1 MLVYTTKI
9 TARLR
14 YTLKVIFTSVLNHE
28 VKCTTNIDEFI
39 AHTGPKIN
47 YTKETI
53 ENALRIVPVELL
65 FEKDIFEQ
73 KIHLFDCK
81 GIPAFFKNQR
91 EKEIPF
97 DLLISSIL
105 NSEQSK
111 RDSTSNVM
119 AKNFA
124 EIAFT
129 DYVKKLQEQHGSR
142 RGYERMEKFNNVDGL
157 NVNEVTFIQNRDSF
171 YLASIGVKEFPYVQ
185 HRGGPKG
192 FLKVLDSKRI
202 GFIDFVGNKQ
212 YVSVGN
218 MATNNN
224 VSLIMIDY
232 PSKTRL
238 KIFAKAE
245 VVELKDNLELYDLL
259 QLEDYKFRPERML
272 IFHIEA
278 YDWNCPQHIIP
289 RYTINEI
296 NDAFLPQQE
305 YIKSLEK
312 EIKKLKEQV

>member
-1 MLVYTTKI
+1 
-9 TARLR
+9 
-14 YTLKVIFTSVLNHE
+14 
-28 VKCTTNIDEFI
+28 
-39 AHTGPKIN
+39 
-47 YTKETI
+47 
-53 ENALRIVPVELL
+53 
-65 FEKDIFEQ
+65 
-73 KIHLFDCK
+73 
-81 GIPAFFKNQR
+81 
-91 EKEIPF
+91 
-97 DLLISSIL
+97 
-105 NSEQSK
+105 
-111 RDSTSNVM
+111 M

-129 DYVKKLQEQHGSR
+129 DSVKKLQEQHGSR

-157 NVNEVTFIQNRDSF
+157 TMNEVTFIQNRDSF

-218 MATNNN
+218 MATNNS

-245 VVELKDNLELYDLL
+245 VVELKDNLELYDSL
-259 QLEDYKFRPERML
+259 QLEDYEFRPERML
-272 IFHIEA
+272 IFNIEA

-289 RYTINEI
+289 RYTVDEI
-296 NDAFLPQQE
+296 NQAFSPQQE

-312 EIKKLKEQV
+312 EIKELKEQV